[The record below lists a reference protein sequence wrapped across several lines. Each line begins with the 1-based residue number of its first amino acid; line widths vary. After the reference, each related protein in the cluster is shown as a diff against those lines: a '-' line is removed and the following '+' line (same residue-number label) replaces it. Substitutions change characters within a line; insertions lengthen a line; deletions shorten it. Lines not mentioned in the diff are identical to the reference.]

1 MNTSGAAHGAGS
13 DSRWW
18 MNALPPGIV
27 AVKLADVT
35 LDTATAP
42 LTAVSQLTMAAK
54 NGTGLVPRRLAGTAG
69 SLAST
74 RWSTSTVSCPLASR
88 SPRMDRTAH
97 GSGAAVTPRM
107 APAAPMNGETL
118 AKAVSNWRTSRD
130 DAPPSAASA
139 VSGASATVASTVP
152 PSASRTRTSLCMGDP
167 LLLGQL
173 WAPSR
178 ERIPW
183 QHVGERSPQLSPRG
197 PLGIPVRVTAGAA
210 PRAPRAVGRAGY
222 PASRGGGRPGRR
234 DAGGDRRRTPGP
246 PPRGRGRPPGRRQ
259 HAAALGPDH
268 VRTAQRPGHVRA
280 SRPAA
285 DQRRARRH
293 HRSADGRPRREPG
306 HHPGLASGWRVV
318 RGRRRRAGDR
328 GHGRLVV
335 PRLRHVRHRARSRR
349 LPGRGRADASGA
361 GPAARPPGGGRHGRG
376 RGGGGGAGPPGPVP
390 DAGVLT

>member
-1 MNTSGAAHGAGS
+1 MASRSPRSDRTAQGSPAAGTPTMAPAAPMNGETLAKAVSNCSSSARLAPALPVTANQTPPFGEVMNTSGAAHGAGS

-139 VSGASATVASTVP
+139 VSGASATVASTVHGGSP
-152 PSASRTRTSLCMGDP
+152 PSRP
-167 LLLGQL
+167 V
-173 WAPSR
+173 
-178 ERIPW
+178 
-183 QHVGERSPQLSPRG
+183 VGSVS
-197 PLGIPVRVTAGAA
+197 
-210 PRAPRAVGRAGY
+210 
-222 PASRGGGRPGRR
+222 
-234 DAGGDRRRTPGP
+234 
-246 PPRGRGRPPGRRQ
+246 
-259 HAAALGPDH
+259 
-268 VRTAQRPGHVRA
+268 
-280 SRPAA
+280 
-285 DQRRARRH
+285 
-293 HRSADGRPRREPG
+293 
-306 HHPGLASGWRVV
+306 
-318 RGRRRRAGDR
+318 
-328 GHGRLVV
+328 
-335 PRLRHVRHRARSRR
+335 
-349 LPGRGRADASGA
+349 
-361 GPAARPPGGGRHGRG
+361 
-376 RGGGGGAGPPGPVP
+376 
-390 DAGVLT
+390 